1 MAQSEVGYIFPEDAA
16 KQVVEVGN
24 AIQKTDTQLLKYTE
38 DATKLINLLK
48 EQNISFE
55 QLQKVQQKAVET
67 TKNLDAIGKQLIQSE
82 EKLKQVEDVRLQ
94 SIIKNRL
101 ETQKATQD
109 IKQKVRAQQAE
120 RGSIE
125 QLSAVNA
132 ILEKRLKSVN
142 LQTDEGRKK
151 ADLLRG
157 AIDRN
162 TKKIMDNSSAFSRW
176 KINIGNYQS
185 ALEGLPGPLGDIA
198 TKASTV
204 TQTLAKI
211 GPIGAIVAGAIA
223 ALSAPLIAF
232 FTKSEQGVEMLERKT
247 AGFKAAWNVLVGE
260 MISGGEKISDA
271 FDKQT
276 EQSTKWTKIM
286 SLFGPTMTALGAR
299 MDLAS
304 TAAENYTRKQQ
315 ELEDLERSMI
325 VPRAKAN
332 QQIKEAML
340 LYQDQT
346 KSISVR
352 LSALQNAILLENQTA
367 DAEIEH
373 QKSVVENI
381 RIVNEEKRKAGL
393 LRDEDDKKLQEAMAR
408 EIDLRTESAGRQVRA
423 TARIN
428 AARKELMTEEKT
440 RQEEIKKR
448 QTEEIAKQEELNR
461 LKQSEIMLA
470 DLKLESVTTASVK
483 SAESTQLEID
493 KLQEL
498 NDARTKAV
506 KEQAEIEKEIAQ
518 NLQDAKYDI
527 AAQGVD
533 ALFSLNAMRFEKE
546 LQGLEV
552 EKAKRLD
559 NEKLT
564 QEQRAQIEAE
574 YAVKEGQIK
583 RKAAISDKA
592 AALFQIALNT
602 AMGVTNALSKVVTA
616 PLVPFIIASGAIQ
629 AGLIAA
635 QPIPKFAKG
644 TEYAPNEFIAG
655 ESGREIVKTQSGDVY
670 MAGKATHFKGNRFK
684 GATVYTNK
692 ETEQIIKE
700 SGRNQSF
707 VFDTKELKDE
717 MKAVKNAIIKKPVMI
732 TDNSGRIVGKEINN
746 YRETY
751 LNRLRNGR

>member
-38 DATKLINLLK
+38 DAAKLINLLK
-48 EQNISFE
+48 QQNISFDE
-55 QLQKVQQKAVET
+55 LQKVQQKAVET
-67 TKNLDAIGKQLIQSE
+67 TKNLDAIGKQLVQSE
-82 EKLKQVEDVRLQ
+82 EKLKQVEDIRLQ

-109 IKQKVRAQQAE
+109 IKQKIRAQQAE

-142 LQTDEGRKK
+142 LATDEGRKK
-151 ADLLRG
+151 AELLRG
-157 AIDRN
+157 AIDKN
-162 TKKIMDNSSAFSRW
+162 TKKIMANSSEFSRW
-176 KINIGNYQS
+176 KINIGNYRS
-185 ALEGLPGPLGDIA
+185 ALEGLPGPIGNVVSSTGQIVTAVAKLGP
-198 TKASTV
+198 V
-204 TQTLAKI
+204 
-211 GPIGAIVAGAIA
+211 GGIVAGTIA
-223 ALSAPLIAF
+223 ASAAQLLVF
-232 FTKSEQGVEMLERKT
+232 FTKTEKGVEMLERKV
-247 AGFKAAWNVLVGE
+247 AGFKAAFGVLVGE
-260 MISGGEKISDA
+260 IAAGGEKIA
-271 FDKQT
+271 EKFDNIGQ
-276 EQSTKWTKIM
+276 QSSTWTKVM
-286 SLFGPTMTALGAR
+286 SLFGIQGQLLGVR

-315 ELEDLERSMI
+315 ELEDLERVMI

-346 KSISVR
+346 KSITVR
-352 LSALQNAILLENQTA
+352 MAALQQAIVLENQTA

-373 QKSVVENI
+373 QKAVVENI
-381 RIVNEEKRKAGL
+381 RIVNAEKEKAGL
-393 LRDEDDKKLQEAMAR
+393 LRDEDDKLLQEALAR

-428 AARKELMTEEKT
+428 AARKEMMTEEKA
-440 RQEEIKKR
+440 RQEEIAKR
-448 QTEEIAKQEELNR
+448 QAEEIAKQEELNR

-470 DLKLESVTTASVK
+470 ELKLETVTDASVK
-483 SAESTQLEID
+483 SAENTQLEID

-533 ALFSLNAMRFEKE
+533 ALFRLNSFRFEKE
-546 LQGLEV
+546 LQNLDV

-574 YAVKEGQIK
+574 YAVKQGEIK

-644 TEYAPNEFIAG
+644 TDYAPNEFIAG
-655 ESGREIVKTQSGDVY
+655 EAGRELVKTQSGEVY

-700 SGRNQSF
+700 SGRGNNF
-707 VFDTKELKDE
+707 VFDTKELRDE
-717 MKAVKNAIIKKPVMI
+717 MRSVKKAIIKKPVLI
-732 TDNSGRIVGKEINN
+732 TDNSGRVVGKESNN
-746 YRETY
+746 YREIY

>member
-1 MAQSEVGYIFPEDAA
+1 
-16 KQVVEVGN
+16 
-24 AIQKTDTQLLKYTE
+24 
-38 DATKLINLLK
+38 
-48 EQNISFE
+48 
-55 QLQKVQQKAVET
+55 
-67 TKNLDAIGKQLIQSE
+67 
-82 EKLKQVEDVRLQ
+82 
-94 SIIKNRL
+94 
-101 ETQKATQD
+101 
-109 IKQKVRAQQAE
+109 
-120 RGSIE
+120 
-125 QLSAVNA
+125 
-132 ILEKRLKSVN
+132 
-142 LQTDEGRKK
+142 
-151 ADLLRG
+151 
-157 AIDRN
+157 
-162 TKKIMDNSSAFSRW
+162 
-176 KINIGNYQS
+176 
-185 ALEGLPGPLGDIA
+185 
-198 TKASTV
+198 
-204 TQTLAKI
+204 
-211 GPIGAIVAGAIA
+211 
-223 ALSAPLIAF
+223 
-232 FTKSEQGVEMLERKT
+232 
-247 AGFKAAWNVLVGE
+247 
-260 MISGGEKISDA
+260 
-271 FDKQT
+271 
-276 EQSTKWTKIM
+276 
-286 SLFGPTMTALGAR
+286 
-299 MDLAS
+299 
-304 TAAENYTRKQQ
+304 
-315 ELEDLERSMI
+315 
-325 VPRAKAN
+325 
-332 QQIKEAML
+332 
-340 LYQDQT
+340 
-346 KSISVR
+346 
-352 LSALQNAILLENQTA
+352 
-367 DAEIEH
+367 
-373 QKSVVENI
+373 
-381 RIVNEEKRKAGL
+381 
-393 LRDEDDKKLQEAMAR
+393 
-408 EIDLRTESAGRQVRA
+408 
-423 TARIN
+423 
-428 AARKELMTEEKT
+428 
-440 RQEEIKKR
+440 
-448 QTEEIAKQEELNR
+448 
-461 LKQSEIMLA
+461 MLA

-655 ESGREIVKTQSGDVY
+655 ESGREIVKTQSGDAY

-700 SGRNQSF
+700 SGRDQSF
-707 VFDTKELKDE
+707 VFDTKELRDE
-717 MKAVKNAIIKKPVMI
+717 MRSVKKAIIKKPVMI